1 MRARET
7 VRDLMSRNIIA
18 VLPGDTALD
27 AARLMQEY
35 NIGALPVVSA
45 GEVRGM
51 LTDRDIVMRCV
62 AAGKNA
68 YEAKVSDI
76 MSTDVAFVTPNQP
89 VRDAIR
95 LMGSEQVRRLPVVR
109 DGYIDGMISLAD
121 IVRRHQTPEVAEAIS
136 EISESHLGPAGAV
149 PTK

>member
-1 MRARET
+1 MRVRET
-7 VRDLMSRNIIA
+7 VKDLMSRDIIA

-51 LTDRDIVMRCV
+51 ITDRDIVTRCV

-68 YEAKVSDI
+68 YETKVGDM
-76 MSTDVAFVTPNQP
+76 MSTDIAFVSPEQP
-89 VRDAIR
+89 VRDAVR
-95 LMGSEQVRRLPVVR
+95 LMGAEQVRRLPVVK

-121 IVRRHQTPEVAEAIS
+121 IVRRHQGPEIAEAIS
-136 EISESHLGPAGAV
+136 EISENHVGPAGAV